1 MYALQ
6 ETIGARLKRLRTERR
21 ISQGELSRRSGVPQ
35 RTISA
40 YEAERMQ
47 PAYPNGV
54 ALATA
59 LGVSADYLYT
69 GKEKPKQNSL
79 HPEIEAVVMRG
90 IQRGMWVEDFERLIE
105 MYLLA
110 RPDLADE
117 NQGRGA
123 TVPNEPLEPGQDDQ

>member
-1 MYALQ
+1 MQ
-6 ETIGARLKRLRTERR
+6 ETIGARIRRLRMAAG
-21 ISQGELSRRSGVPQ
+21 ISQGELQRRSGVSQ
-35 RTISA
+35 RMISF
-40 YEAERMQ
+40 YERDESH
-47 PAYPNGV
+47 PSIPSGV

-59 LGVSADYLYT
+59 LGVSADYLFT
-69 GKEKPKQNSL
+69 GVDKEHKSGL
-79 HPEIEAVVMRG
+79 HPEIEAAVRYG
-90 IQRGMWVEDFERLIE
+90 IQRGMWIEDFKRLIE